1 VSGNYGETNR
11 YTAAYGIATYQLLGH
26 NLVNSYD
33 FPMMYGEAFFPQI
46 GEGLL
51 VRLGRYIAI
60 PDIEAQLAPNNYMYS
75 HSISYALDNYT
86 NDGLIGTLAATKNWF
101 VQLGVTIG
109 TEAAPWHWGE
119 TVPNPFPNPVYPGNT
134 MPRDPGAV
142 PSLTAAVRWQSDS
155 GYDSLYLIANGI
167 NGGQWG
173 YNNLQW
179 LGGTYYH
186 KFNEQWHLAFE
197 FYTLSQR
204 NVLNQNNSEAQ
215 TIIANGGYPFTSA
228 NGFNF
233 NAPNFAQC
241 GAAQVSCTARVVTSL
256 AYLNYKVLP
265 LDNISFRPEFY
276 NDMEG
281 QRTGVKTRYV
291 DFGIGWQHWFSPQI
305 EIRPEVVYYHSLDAN
320 AFNGNSNAIPA
331 SAGGGAIAPNR
342 NSAWLSSMDL
352 IWHF

>member
-1 VSGNYGETNR
+1 
-11 YTAAYGIATYQLLGH
+11 
-26 NLVNSYD
+26 
-33 FPMMYGEAFFPQI
+33 
-46 GEGLL
+46 
-51 VRLGRYIAI
+51 
-60 PDIEAQLAPNNYMYS
+60 
-75 HSISYALDNYT
+75 
-86 NDGLIGTLAATKNWF
+86 
-101 VQLGVTIG
+101 
-109 TEAAPWHWGE
+109 
-119 TVPNPFPNPVYPGNT
+119 

-142 PSLTAAVRWQSDS
+142 PSLTTAVRWQSDP
-155 GYDSLYLIANGI
+155 GYDDIYLVANGI

-197 FYTLSQR
+197 LYTLSQR

-215 TIIANGGYPFTSA
+215 TIIANGGYPFTLA

-241 GAAQVSCTARVVTSL
+241 GAAQMSCAARVVTAL
-256 AYLNYKVLP
+256 AYLNYKFSP

-281 QRTGVKTRYV
+281 QRTGTKTRYAN
-291 DFGIGWQHWFSPQI
+291 FGIGWQHWFSPQI
-305 EIRPEVVYYHSLDAN
+305 EIRPEVVYYHSLDTN
-320 AFNGNSNAIPA
+320 AFNGNLNAIPL
-331 SAGGGAIAPNR
+331 SAGGGATAPNR
-342 NSAWLSSMDL
+342 NFTWISSMDL